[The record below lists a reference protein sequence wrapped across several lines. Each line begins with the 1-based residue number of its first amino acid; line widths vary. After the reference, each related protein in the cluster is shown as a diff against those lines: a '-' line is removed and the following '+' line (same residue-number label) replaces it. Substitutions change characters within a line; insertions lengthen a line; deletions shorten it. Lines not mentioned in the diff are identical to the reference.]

1 MKFNY
6 DRVADAIYLNLNR
19 GKIKKTVEMNNGVV
33 VDMGE
38 KGKIIGIEI
47 LNFSH
52 QQKNINKLA
61 DFVKGGIPLQITDA
75 TPLVA

>member
-6 DRVADAIYLNLNR
+6 DKVADAVYLLINK
-19 GKIKKTVEMNNGVV
+19 GKVKKTIEMNNGVI

-38 KGKIIGIEI
+38 KGKLIGIEI

-52 QQKNINKLA
+52 QQKDKINDL
-61 DFVKGGIPLQITDA
+61 VKFGVPLQIIEA
-75 TPLVA
+75 TPVTA

>member
-6 DRVADAIYLNLNR
+6 DRIADAVYLNLNK
-19 GKIKKTVEMNNGVV
+19 GKVKKTIEMNNDVV

-47 LNFSH
+47 LNFSY
-52 QQKNINKLA
+52 Q
-61 DFVKGGIPLQITDA
+61 
-75 TPLVA
+75 

>member
-6 DRVADAIYLNLNR
+6 DTVADAVYLIVNKGR
-19 GKIKKTVEMNNGVV
+19 IQKTIEMGDSVT
-33 VDMGE
+33 VDMGT

-52 QQKNINKLA
+52 QQKNGMAMKKFIKSG
-61 DFVKGGIPLQITDA
+61 VPIQVTEGS
-75 TPLVA
+75 LVTA

>member
-6 DRVADAIYLNLNR
+6 DRIADAVYLNLNK
-19 GKIKKTVEMNNGVV
+19 GKAKKTIEMNNDVV

-47 LNFSH
+47 LNFSY
-52 QQKNINKLA
+52 QQESGNKLA
-61 DFVKGGIPLQITDA
+61 DFVKSGVPLYVSEA
-75 TPLVA
+75 TPKVA

>member
-6 DRVADAIYLNLNR
+6 DRIADAVYLNLNK
-19 GKIKKTVEMNNGVV
+19 GKAKKTIEMNNDVV

-47 LNFSH
+47 LNFSY
-52 QQKNINKLA
+52 Q
-61 DFVKGGIPLQITDA
+61 
-75 TPLVA
+75 

>member
-6 DRVADAIYLNLNR
+6 DRVADAIYLNVNK
-19 GKIKKTVEMNNGVV
+19 GKIKKTVEMNNSVV

-47 LNFSH
+47 LNFSFQRADLSSLVKSGVPMH
-52 QQKNINKLA
+52 VTDFSPKLA
-61 DFVKGGIPLQITDA
+61 
-75 TPLVA
+75 